1 MESIS
6 SHPWTCDHQPW
17 IIQCQNVRWCSV
29 VRSLAYICISAVFK
43 YTLKKWWL
51 SVWDAKKICQRSP
64 MTQWSEQKLATVSSI
79 LIRATGFFLF
89 ILDNVTTLMGLL
101 KPLFHLSREIFW
113 SFTHFSVQIFY
124 LCDCS
129 STAPSESGISTM
141 SRNIYL
147 DSTQRLRLQSQ
158 ETQSALLK
166 RHNKI

>member
-1 MESIS
+1 MALEHRFVLMESIS

-43 YTLKKWWL
+43 YTLNKWWL

-101 KPLFHLSREIFW
+101 KPLFHLSREIFQ

-124 LCDCS
+124 LFLHCPIRKRAL
-129 STAPSESGISTM
+129 APCQGIF
-141 SRNIYL
+141 I
-147 DSTQRLRLQSQ
+147 
-158 ETQSALLK
+158 
-166 RHNKI
+166 